1 MAGPMGHGGKQTTE
15 KAKDFKGTIFTLLR
29 YMKGH
34 SIAVVIALICA
45 IASTAFNVI
54 GPDILGKI
62 TTKLFEGLM
71 NKVQGL
77 GGIDFPGIGR
87 IMVILVFLY
96 LLSWLFSFIQGLLM
110 TGVTQKICFKLRAE
124 IVHKIAHVPMEYF
137 EDHSKG
143 DVLSRITNDVDTL
156 GSSLNQAI
164 SQVITSV
171 TQMIGVTIMMF
182 VISPILA
189 GLTLLVI
196 PVSLVLVGFIVH
208 FSQKHFVAQQTK
220 LGEVNGVVEEDIGGH
235 TIIQLFNREAKSEKT
250 FNAINNDLYNS
261 SWKSQFL
268 SGLMQPVMMFVSN
281 MAYVMVVVV
290 GAMLAVAQII
300 TVGDIQAFMQYAR
313 NFTTP
318 ITQLANVSNVLQSM
332 AAAAERVF
340 EFLAAPDEP
349 EPEKPEEPRVL
360 DGAVSFSNVAFGYV
374 PDQTVISNFT
384 SAAKPGQTVA
394 IVGPTGAGKST
405 LMKLMLR
412 FYDVRNGSVSVDNL
426 DVRKWKR
433 DTLRKNFGMVLQDS
447 WLFEGSIRENVRYG
461 RLDATD
467 EEVEEACKIA
477 SCDHFIRTLSGGYD
491 FCINEAASNISQ
503 GQRQLITIARAVLAD
518 RPILVLDEA
527 TSNVDTRTE
536 VLIQRAMDK
545 LMEGRTS
552 FVVAHRLSTI
562 KNADVIL
569 VMRDGDVVE
578 TGTHEELLR
587 ANGFYAELY
596 NSQFAECD

>member
-1 MAGPMGHGGKQTTE
+1 MPAGMGPGSKQTTE
-15 KAKDFKGTIFTLLR
+15 KAKDFKGTIFGLLR
-29 YMKGH
+29 YMRGH
-34 SIAVVIALICA
+34 SIAIAFALICA

-62 TTKLFEGLM
+62 TTKIFEGLM
-71 NKVQGL
+71 GRVQG
-77 GGIDFPGIGR
+77 GAGIDFEGIGK
-87 IMVILVFLY
+87 IMAILICLY
-96 LLSWLFSFIQGLLM
+96 LASCLFSFIQGLLM
-110 TGVTQKICFKLRAE
+110 TSVTQKICFKLRAQ
-124 IVHKIAHVPMEYF
+124 IVNKIAHVPMEYF

-156 GSSLNQAI
+156 GASLNQTI

-196 PVSLVLVGFIVH
+196 PVSLVLVGIVVH
-208 FSQKHFVAQQTK
+208 FSQKYFVAQQTK
-220 LGEVNGVVEEDIGGH
+220 LGDVNGVVEEDIGGH
-235 TIIQLFNREAKSEKT
+235 TIIQLFNREKKSESA
-250 FNAINNDLYNS
+250 FNLINNDLYNS
-261 SWKSQFL
+261 AWKSQFL
-268 SGLMQPVMMFVSN
+268 SGLLQPVMMFVSN

-290 GAMLAVAQII
+290 GAMLAIAQMI

-318 ITQLANVSNVLQSM
+318 ITQLANVSNMLQSM
-332 AAAAERVF
+332 AASAERVF
-340 EFLAAPDEP
+340 EFLAAPDESEP
-349 EPEKPEEPRVL
+349 EVPEKPKLV
-360 DGAVSFSNVAFGYV
+360 DGAVSFSNVEFGYV
-374 PDQTVISNFT
+374 PDQTVITDFT

-412 FYDVRNGSVSVDNL
+412 FYDVRKGSVSVDNL
-426 DVRKWKR
+426 DVKKWER
-433 DTLRKNFGMVLQDS
+433 ATLRKNFGMVLQDS
-447 WLFEGSIRENVRYG
+447 WLFEGTIRENVRYG

-467 EEVEEACKIA
+467 EEVEEACRIA

-491 FCINEAASNISQ
+491 FRINEAATNISQ

-536 VLIQRAMDK
+536 ILIQRAMDK

-562 KNADVIL
+562 KNADIIL

-578 TGTHEELLR
+578 TGTHKDLLA
-587 ANGFYAELY
+587 ANGFYANLY
-596 NSQFAECD
+596 NSQFTDCD

>member
-1 MAGPMGHGGKQTTE
+1 
-15 KAKDFKGTIFTLLR
+15 
-29 YMKGH
+29 
-34 SIAVVIALICA
+34 
-45 IASTAFNVI
+45 
-54 GPDILGKI
+54 
-62 TTKLFEGLM
+62 
-71 NKVQGL
+71 
-77 GGIDFPGIGR
+77 
-87 IMVILVFLY
+87 
-96 LLSWLFSFIQGLLM
+96 M
-110 TGVTQKICFKLRAE
+110 TSVTQKICFKLRAQ
-124 IVHKIAHVPMEYF
+124 IVNKIAHVPMEYF

-156 GSSLNQAI
+156 GASLNQTI

-196 PVSLVLVGFIVH
+196 PVSLVLVGVVVH
-208 FSQKHFVAQQTK
+208 FSQKYFVAQQTK
-220 LGEVNGVVEEDIGGH
+220 LGDVNGVVEEDIGGH
-235 TIIQLFNREAKSEKT
+235 TIIQLFNREKKSESA
-250 FNAINNDLYNS
+250 FNLINDDLYNS
-261 SWKSQFL
+261 AWKSQFL
-268 SGLMQPVMMFVSN
+268 SGLLQPVMMFVSN

-290 GAMLAVAQII
+290 GAMLAVAQMI

-318 ITQLANVSNVLQSM
+318 ITQLANVSNMLQSM
-332 AAAAERVF
+332 AASAERVF
-340 EFLAAPDEP
+340 EFLVAPDEAEP
-349 EPEKPEEPRVL
+349 EVPEKPKLVN
-360 DGAVSFSNVAFGYV
+360 GAVSFSNVEFGYV
-374 PDQTVISNFT
+374 PDQTVITDFT
-384 SAAKPGQTVA
+384 SAAKPGQTIA

-412 FYDVRNGSVSVDNL
+412 FYDVRKGSVSVDNL
-426 DVRKWKR
+426 DVKKWER
-433 DTLRKNFGMVLQDS
+433 ATLRKNFGMVLQDS
-447 WLFEGSIRENVRYG
+447 WLFEGTIRENVRYG

-467 EEVEEACKIA
+467 EEVEEACRIA
-477 SCDHFIRTLSGGYD
+477 SCDHFIHTLSGGYD
-491 FCINEAASNISQ
+491 FCINEAATNISQ

-578 TGTHEELLR
+578 TGTHKELLA
-587 ANGFYAELY
+587 ANGFYANLY
-596 NSQFAECD
+596 NSQFADCE

>member
-1 MAGPMGHGGKQTTE
+1 MPPMGRRVGPTTE
-15 KAKDFKGTIFTLLR
+15 KAKDFKGTLLTLLG
-29 YMKGH
+29 YLKGH
-34 SIAVVIALICA
+34 MVAVTIAVIFA
-45 IASTAFNVI
+45 IASVVFNVL
-54 GPDILGKI
+54 GPDVLGKI

-71 NKVQGL
+71 AKVQGT
-77 GGIDFPGIGR
+77 GSIDFAGIGK
-87 IMVILVFLY
+87 IMIFLICLY
-96 LLSWLFSFIQGLLM
+96 AASCLFSFIQGILM
-110 TGVTQKICFKLRAE
+110 TGVTQKICFKMRAQ

-137 EDHSKG
+137 EEHSKG

-156 GSSLNQAI
+156 GTSLNQTI
-164 SQVITSV
+164 SQFITSV
-171 TQMIGVTIMMF
+171 TQIIGVMVMMF

-189 GLTLLVI
+189 GLSLLII
-196 PVSLVLVGFIVH
+196 PVSLVVVGVVVF
-208 FSQKHFVAQQTK
+208 FSQKYFVAQQNK

-235 TIIQLFNREAKSEKT
+235 TVIQLFNREKKSDEH
-250 FNAINNDLYNS
+250 FSRINENLYTS
-261 SWKSQFL
+261 AWKSQFL
-268 SGLMQPVMMFVSN
+268 SGLLQPLMMFVSN

-300 TVGDIQAFMQYAR
+300 TVGDIQAFMQYVR

-318 ITQLANVSNVLQSM
+318 ITQLANISNMLQAM

-340 EFLAAPDEP
+340 EFLAVPDES
-349 EPEKPEEPRVL
+349 EPEHPEEPKL
-360 DGAVSFSNVAFGYV
+360 LNGAVSFNNVQFGYV
-374 PDQTVISNFT
+374 PEQTVLHDFT

-412 FYDVRNGSVSVDNL
+412 FYDVREGSVLVDDLN
-426 DVRKWKR
+426 VKEWERS
-433 DTLRKNFGMVLQDS
+433 TLRRNFGMVLQDS
-447 WLFEGSIRENVRYG
+447 WLFEGTIRENVRYG

-467 EEVEEACKIA
+467 EEVENACKVA
-477 SCDHFIRTLSGGYD
+477 CCDHFIQTLPAGYD
-491 FCINEAASNISQ
+491 FMINEAATNISQ

-536 VLIQRAMDK
+536 MLIQKAMDT

-578 TGTHEELLR
+578 SGTHKELLKKG
-587 ANGFYAELY
+587 GFYAELY
-596 NSQFAECD
+596 NSQFADCD